1 MHRLKIPL
9 SLYNHYGACRLTSDS
24 IKILLWIVFNC
35 GLLVSSFFTKSI
47 PGTMYGLYFFSCA
60 QLVFIV
66 GSLLIKKSR
75 RREVAINSLLLVTL
89 LFCVISVWFYIY
101 PEMAQKLSPMNMFYP
116 TFGHNHLA
124 EWLLLV
130 LPLSWWLALEKKKK
144 VLYVLPILF
153 TLALWMSYG
162 RIATSLGLLELGAIA
177 LLYGRCWKSQIPK
190 GLKII
195 AGLLFAGFVGVLISG
210 AIINTTNPNVC
221 DFFHLQKL
229 FCKTTELTNRTYY
242 WQQAIAVWKEN
253 PIFGTGLGT
262 FYNQSLKHVQ
272 TPGFQSAYAHN
283 IVLQMLAETGL
294 VGTIPFVLLFSYLLI
309 KVSKNAIKANT
320 TLAHSLLIAVY
331 ASYINALLDFSWSY
345 KSIFYLTLVLIA
357 VLFSLDRQSNS
368 QISVKYTQSSGIVAM
383 FTLTCGVITGM
394 IAGSYLLITVVT
406 SIQLTAYPNQIPN
419 TYMKYLKQYKR
430 EYAKLAIAKGED
442 EKNELFRLYG
452 TDQDVLRELLLSA
465 ESDAKT
471 NIYQNN
477 MFALDPWYAL
487 AFFDAESYL
496 KNNTVDQAVQQVDS
510 LVSFINQ
517 KKENFSYI
525 PRYETQV
532 DFANSVLIVADEL
545 FKRGEYEKSAE
556 YYAFAQKIDPWILSK
571 HQPVIANSEIVI
583 EQVDFIR
590 AIESAEPTHFGEHQ
604 AIYGTFA
611 LDLLWLSI
619 EEGKYME
626 AEDLLALSVGLLP
639 WDKWKLWNEVLQKV
653 SIKLDSS
660 ETDLVIS
667 FMETVVNQYSD
678 EIIVYSDYQLRE
690 KVAQQLQKR
699 AVVTARENQQR
710 ITLVSVTI
718 MQKLFGEDYWVAA
731 QLGNYYVSIG
741 QLDKAQQAFDSCLL
755 KYNNRHDDCLAGKQA
770 ILEGRPSAQRFYQ
783 VSQIILGEKRWQD
796 FQ

>member
-1 MHRLKIPL
+1 MKQLMGELNTNKIIF
-9 SLYNHYGACRLTSDS
+9 SLWFLFLMAISFTSLHTTNIPSTISILIHYYFSFLLF
-24 IKILLWIVFNC
+24 ILLMSFFKNTKYRSKSVFFAIGITIVFLFIS
-35 GLLVSSFFTKSI
+35 GYFYLQPQKADLLPFD
-47 PGTMYGLYFFSCA
+47 
-60 QLVFIV
+60 
-66 GSLLIKKSR
+66 
-75 RREVAINSLLLVTL
+75 
-89 LFCVISVWFYIY
+89 
-101 PEMAQKLSPMNMFYP
+101 NMFYP

-124 EWLLLV
+124 EWSLLV
-130 LPLSWWLALEKKKK
+130 LPLSWWAAIEKMKKL
-144 VLYVLPILF
+144 LYVVPILL
-153 TLALWMSYG
+153 TLGLWLSYG
-162 RIATSLGLLELGAIA
+162 RIATSLGLLELVAIT
-177 LLYGRCWKSQIPK
+177 LLYGTRWKHQIPK
-190 GLKII
+190 GLKIVL
-195 AGLLFAGFVGVLISG
+195 GMLFVGFVSILVSG
-210 AIINTTNPNVC
+210 AIIGLNNPSMC
-221 DFFHLQKL
+221 DHFHLQKL
-229 FCKTTELTNRTYY
+229 FCKTTELTNRTHY
-242 WQQAIAVWKEN
+242 WQQAIAMWQAN

-262 FYNQSLKHVQ
+262 FYNQSLKYLQ
-272 TPGFQSAYAHN
+272 TPGFQSAHAHN
-283 IVLQMLAETGL
+283 IVLQILAETGL
-294 VGTIPFVLLFSYLLI
+294 VGTIPFVLLFSYFLI
-309 KVSKNAIKANT
+309 KVTKNAIKANT
-320 TLAHSLLIAVY
+320 TLAYSLLIAVY

-345 KSIFYLTLVLIA
+345 KSIFCLTLLVIA
-357 VLFSLDRQSNS
+357 MLLSFDHKTHS
-368 QISVKYTQSSGIVAM
+368 QVFVTNNKANGYLAFFITI
-383 FTLTCGVITGM
+383 CGG
-394 IAGSYLLITVVT
+394 IAGIIAGGYLLVTIIT
-406 SIQLTAYPNQIPN
+406 SFQLTTYPNQIPN
-419 TYMKYLKQYKR
+419 RYMKYLKQYKK
-430 EYAKLAIAKGED
+430 EYAKLAIAKGEA
-442 EKNELFRLYG
+442 EKKELFRLYG
-452 TDQDVLRELLLSA
+452 TDQDVLRELLLS
-465 ESDAKT
+465 T
-471 NIYQNN
+471 NSNTETNRYQKQ

-487 AFFDAESYL
+487 AFFDAETYL
-496 KNNTVDQAVQQVDS
+496 KNNTVDQAVQQVDV
-510 LVSFINQ
+510 LISFVNQ
-517 KKENFSYI
+517 KKENFMYV

-532 DFANSVLIVADEL
+532 DFANSVLMVADEL

-590 AIESAEPTHFGEHQ
+590 AIESIEPTHFGEHQ